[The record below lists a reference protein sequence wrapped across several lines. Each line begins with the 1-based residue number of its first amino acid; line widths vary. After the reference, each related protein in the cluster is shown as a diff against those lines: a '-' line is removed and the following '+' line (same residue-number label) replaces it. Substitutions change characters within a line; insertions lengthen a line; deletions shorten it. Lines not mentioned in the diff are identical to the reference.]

1 MVLPF
6 CDSSEEHKPK
16 MMLKAE
22 SNQLTYVSMNQSCVF
37 LTGILIDFITVKKT
51 RYLIKAQQI
60 FRTTRHI
67 YLKEMLDQNT
77 KMVISVSDFICEH
90 VYYSFML

>member
-37 LTGILIDFITVKKT
+37 LTGILIDFITVKKNPLFNKSST
-51 RYLIKAQQI
+51 D
-60 FRTTRHI
+60 F
-67 YLKEMLDQNT
+67 QNN
-77 KMVISVSDFICEH
+77 
-90 VYYSFML
+90 